1 MKILILIISAAIPLF
16 LTANIPF
23 EEKID
28 LIIEKQITKET
39 TNEIKEVTILTLG
52 EFGIDLSSLED
63 FDNYFDP
70 FIVEYLEEMKIE
82 IKELYLDTYSEEEV
96 SAYYEFISKDAGS
109 SFLAKQVLI
118 TSDTLDI
125 GIKVSQ
131 RMINRLNNRLIRDYP
146 ELFEDLY

>member
-1 MKILILIISAAIPLF
+1 MKIFILLISAAIPLF

-28 LIIEKQITKET
+28 LIIEKQITKDT
-39 TNEIKEVTILTLG
+39 TNEIKEITILTLG

-82 IKELYLDTYSEEEV
+82 IKELYLDAFSEEEV

-118 TSDTLDI
+118 TSDTLDV
-125 GIKVSQ
+125 GVKVSQ

>member
-1 MKILILIISAAIPLF
+1 MCIRDS
-16 LTANIPF
+16 
-23 EEKID
+23 
-28 LIIEKQITKET
+28 
-39 TNEIKEVTILTLG
+39 
-52 EFGIDLSSLED
+52 
-63 FDNYFDP
+63 

-125 GIKVSQ
+125 SIKVSQ
-131 RMINRLNNRLIRDYP
+131 RMMNRLNNRLIRDYP

>member
-1 MKILILIISAAIPLF
+1 MKFFILLISATIPLF

-28 LIIEKQITKET
+28 LIIEKQITKDT
-39 TNEIKEVTILTLG
+39 TNEIKEITMLTLG

-82 IKELYLDTYSEEEV
+82 IKELYLDTFSEEEV

-118 TSDTLDI
+118 TSDTLDV
-125 GIKVSQ
+125 GVKVSQ

>member
-1 MKILILIISAAIPLF
+1 MKFFILLISATIPLF

-28 LIIEKQITKET
+28 LIIEKQITKDT
-39 TNEIKEVTILTLG
+39 TNEIKEITILTLG

-82 IKELYLDTYSEEEV
+82 IKELYLDTFSEEEV

-118 TSDTLDI
+118 TSDTLDV
-125 GIKVSQ
+125 GVKVSQ

>member
-125 GIKVSQ
+125 SIKVSQ

>member
-1 MKILILIISAAIPLF
+1 MKIFILLISAAIPLF

-28 LIIEKQITKET
+28 LIIEKQITKDT
-39 TNEIKEVTILTLG
+39 TNEIKEVTILTLE

-82 IKELYLDTYSEEEV
+82 IKELYLDTFSEEEV

-118 TSDTLDI
+118 TSDTLDV
-125 GIKVSQ
+125 GVKVSQ

>member
-1 MKILILIISAAIPLF
+1 MKIFILTISAAIPLF